1 MALID
6 DIKKQLRITTDDFNT
21 EINDLVNAAKNDLE
35 TVGIYSIDESDPLIK
50 QAIILYC
57 KANFGY
63 DNPEA
68 DRFQETYE
76 NIKNKI
82 AMLTDYVYHKITIN
96 ATEQCQVIFD
106 SKLKETDENGEVI
119 FYSREQNHVPYKIG
133 DNEAEYIDINGDT
146 TISE

>member
-6 DIKKQLRITTDDFNT
+6 DVKKQLRITTSEFDT
-21 EINDLVNAAKNDLE
+21 EVNGLIDAAKKDLE
-35 TVGIYSIDESDPLIK
+35 TVGVYSIDENDPLIK
-50 QAIILYC
+50 NAIILYA

-82 AMLTDYVYHKITIN
+82 SMLTDYVYHKVTIN
-96 ATEQCQVIFD
+96 ALEQCEVIFD
-106 SKLKETDENGEVI
+106 GKLKETDINGEVL
-119 FYSREQNHVPYKIG
+119 FYSREKNHVPYKIG
-133 DNEAEYIDINGDT
+133 DNEIKYIDVTGDI